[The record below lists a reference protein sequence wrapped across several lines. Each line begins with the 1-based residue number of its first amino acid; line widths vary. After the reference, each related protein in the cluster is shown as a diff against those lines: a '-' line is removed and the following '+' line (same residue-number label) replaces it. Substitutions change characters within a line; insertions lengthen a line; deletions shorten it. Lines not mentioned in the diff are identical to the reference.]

1 METEPLM
8 NIISTPTNEDVIAS
22 LVNED
27 IIVEENII
35 EHVEDISKNDI
46 SEVIKLSLIQ
56 LIENLLKNNDELKKI
71 NINLTPEI
79 ILFIQ
84 ELLKIEPQ
92 LFEGIELS
100 LQQII
105 SDNKINSNDI
115 PNLLVLITQ
124 VYDLVNKHKNNIKN
138 VDYYDLVKNILHIIF
153 RIYIE
158 KNCKDDEL
166 LLVQSSLRIID
177 SSIELIK
184 LRGFQKEK
192 NIIKKIISY
201 FKKCSCKC

>member
-56 LIENLLKNNDELKKI
+56 LIENTLKNNDELNKI
-71 NINLTPEI
+71 NINLTSEI

-84 ELLKIEPQ
+84 ELLKTEPQ

-138 VDYYDLVKNILHIIF
+138 VDYYDLVKNILHIVF
-153 RIYIE
+153 KVYIE
-158 KNCKDDEL
+158 KHCNDDEL
-166 LLVQSSLRIID
+166 LLVQCSLRIVD

-192 NIIKKIISY
+192 NAIKKIINY